1 MKSWVFSRIYY
12 IQRAL
17 LCSFLL
23 DRNSF
28 SIELKIGYWRIVEM
42 IMKNPSQHFAG
53 AGAKEGSLWFMILK
67 SGSNHRLDLCF
78 LSRSLDPKLSRR
90 LKKFVFIFQLCCFK
104 TKKKKMPKKKCLF
117 IILLKSFT
125 LWLIR
130 SRVPFCFIVNTLFK
144 SLECAENWPLTC
156 SVVLWLCSELKC

>member
-1 MKSWVFSRIYY
+1 
-12 IQRAL
+12 
-17 LCSFLL
+17 
-23 DRNSF
+23 
-28 SIELKIGYWRIVEM
+28 M

-104 TKKKKMPKKKCLF
+104 TKKKNAKEKMLIYNIAQKLHSLAHKISCTFLF
-117 IILLKSFT
+117 YCEYTF
-125 LWLIR
+125 
-130 SRVPFCFIVNTLFK
+130 
-144 SLECAENWPLTC
+144 
-156 SVVLWLCSELKC
+156 